1 MGGEEL
7 EIWSL
12 DISFTEFGHEGKWK
26 NRKQLPKG
34 SVCLFLR
41 WELQFEKPSAKW
53 TFFDTIMKIWIKID
67 IKLNLKIVINFAKS
81 DNEIEIMLF

>member
-7 EIWSL
+7 KIGSL

-26 NRKQLPKG
+26 IGSNYQKG
-34 SVCLFLR
+34 SVYLFLR
-41 WELQFEKPSAKW
+41 WELQFEKPSAKR
-53 TFFDTIMKIWIKID
+53 TSFDTITKIWIKID
-67 IKLNLKIVINFAKS
+67 IKLNLKMVINFAKS

>member
-7 EIWSL
+7 KIGSL

-34 SVCLFLR
+34 ECLFVS
-41 WELQFEKPSAKW
+41 KMGAA
-53 TFFDTIMKIWIKID
+53 I
-67 IKLNLKIVINFAKS
+67 
-81 DNEIEIMLF
+81 